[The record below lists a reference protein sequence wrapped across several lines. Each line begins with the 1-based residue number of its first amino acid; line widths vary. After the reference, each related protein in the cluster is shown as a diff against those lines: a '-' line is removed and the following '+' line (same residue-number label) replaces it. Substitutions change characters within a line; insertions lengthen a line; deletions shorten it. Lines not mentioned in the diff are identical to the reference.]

1 MGCLN
6 WRGEGWVW
14 AAGVCWVREAVE
26 LDYGAAVVEGVVEV
40 GLVETRLRGIES
52 RGGLVSHAA
61 KKEHRQLVLVDP
73 EDDADCRCRG
83 AQAPDPRTISQD
95 PV

>member
-26 LDYGAAVVEGVVEV
+26 LDYGAAVVEGVAEV
-40 GLVETRLRGIES
+40 GLVETRLRGIE

-61 KKEHRQLVLVDP
+61 KKERRQLVLVDP

-83 AQAPDPRTISQD
+83 A
-95 PV
+95 

>member
-26 LDYGAAVVEGVVEV
+26 LDYGAAVVGGVAEV
-40 GLVETRLRGIES
+40 GLVETRLCGIES
-52 RGGLVSHAA
+52 GEGGW
-61 KKEHRQLVLVDP
+61 
-73 EDDADCRCRG
+73 
-83 AQAPDPRTISQD
+83 
-95 PV
+95 